1 MKIMIGK
8 AADNDFVADHAEVSR
23 HHACLVREDDGGYTL
38 EDLGSTNGTFVND
51 VQIVRKRI
59 AAGDRIRLGDSY
71 EIKLKDL
78 LNAANDYS
86 EEFAALKPIYDNYIR
101 EKIRIQSSN
110 QFKTRLFQ
118 ALPFAIPGIIGV
130 LIGFAGK
137 GSATWFAV
145 SLLITVCAPIIG
157 IYFGAK
163 QSAKIPE
170 QLQELTNRFKIDYV
184 CPKCGTFLG
193 EIPWESLKRK
203 KQCPVPT
210 CRARWSAE

>member
-1 MKIMIGK
+1 MIIKIGK
-8 AADNDFVADHAEVSR
+8 AEDNDFIVRDPSVSR
-23 HHACLVREDDGGYTL
+23 HHARLTRDDEGHLVL
-38 EDLGSTNGTFVND
+38 EDLNSTNGTFVNGS
-51 VQIVRKRI
+51 QIVKKRVSLT
-59 AAGDRIRLGDSY
+59 DTVSLG
-71 EIKLKDL
+71 ECRPIDL
-78 LNAANDYS
+78 SEVLRYNNDYS
-86 EEFAALKPIYDNYIR
+86 EEFAALKNVYENYTR
-101 EKIRIQSSN
+101 AKIRIQSSN

-193 EIPWESLKRK
+193 EIPWKSLKRK

>member
-1 MKIMIGK
+1 MKITIGK

-130 LIGFAGK
+130 LIGF
-137 GSATWFAV
+137 
-145 SLLITVCAPIIG
+145 C
-157 IYFGAK
+157 
-163 QSAKIPE
+163 
-170 QLQELTNRFKIDYV
+170 
-184 CPKCGTFLG
+184 
-193 EIPWESLKRK
+193 
-203 KQCPVPT
+203 
-210 CRARWSAE
+210 